1 MTLSF
6 VAGRVTV
13 LLLFITPV
21 ITFQLQNTG
30 EPQWDTVNHKVCAHF
45 LRLVNTTTLGNTH
58 RAEDEFVNHSG
69 YEERPVDV
77 QQLKNHQHHIEEVI
91 SKEGRIVV
99 QRVHPGTVDQPTR
112 DTRTFVYQTNQV
124 LQIWPLSA
132 LTRKER

>member
-1 MTLSF
+1 MTPSF

-13 LLLFITPV
+13 LLLFVTPV

-30 EPQWDTVNHKVCAHF
+30 EPQWETVNICDHF

-58 RAEDEFVNHSG
+58 RAEDELVNHSG
-69 YEERPVDV
+69 YEESPVDV

-112 DTRTFVYQTNQV
+112 DTRMFVYQTNQV
-124 LQIWPLSA
+124 PQIWPRSA
-132 LTRKER
+132 LTRKGR